1 MLKNGKLLKKV
12 LKKVRSAQKSTQK
25 SNFTKK
31 KYSKK
36 WIAQKSKCI
45 EKGKIHW
52 FSYTNWNKKT
62 NLIDNIWRK
71 LEMRN
76 EAKTNFSSEC
86 DVLFLKLL
94 DFETFQFLGFCIEKI
109 WYPKKYRIP
118 YQKIWYRKKFW
129 IQFRSDLGYFGW
141 SLRFKNSMFWNFSI
155 FFMIWDSV
163 LKNLV
168 LKKKDIGF
176 GINKI
181 GY

>member
-1 MLKNGKLLKKV
+1 M

-62 NLIDNIWRK
+62 NFIDNIWRK

-109 WYPKKYRIP
+109 WYPK
-118 YQKIWYRKKFW
+118 
-129 IQFRSDLGYFGW
+129 S
-141 SLRFKNSMFWNFSI
+141 
-155 FFMIWDSV
+155 
-163 LKNLV
+163 
-168 LKKKDIGF
+168 IGF
-176 GINKI
+176 RIKKI
-181 GY
+181 GIGKSFGFSFVQIWGILGEVSDSKILCFETFPFFLWFGIRY